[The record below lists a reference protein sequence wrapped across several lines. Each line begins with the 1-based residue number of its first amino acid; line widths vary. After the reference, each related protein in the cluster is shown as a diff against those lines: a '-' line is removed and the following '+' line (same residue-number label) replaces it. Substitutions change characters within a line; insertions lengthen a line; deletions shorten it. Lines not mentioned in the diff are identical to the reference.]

1 MTTGVD
7 WLALG
12 LALASFF
19 ISVLAL
25 LWNVYAT
32 RREWARVRLEAD
44 TYEVSVRLE
53 ADTDEVRKVRYVRGT
68 IRNTGN
74 NDIGVDYSWF
84 RWRPWALRMNPV
96 PSGGSP
102 GTLAA
107 GEENTEKWWH
117 RVRLRTND
125 FVLTQRG
132 RSGNRSGDGEDY
144 GLAWL
149 LPAGSVFDFWVR
161 VPPSTVPDDPK
172 DRQYWEEL
180 GQLLF
185 ILDDLKDRQGWERLR
200 QRLSGRGRVTL
211 NFRTGRD
218 KSVRAVV
225 RWRQDRAWVRETPEG
240 ASQQMSP
247 RPDGGG

>member
-12 LALASFF
+12 LSLASFF
-19 ISVLAL
+19 IAMLAL
-25 LWNVYAT
+25 LWNVYST

-44 TYEVSVRLE
+44 TYVVDKVR
-53 ADTDEVRKVRYVRGT
+53 ADTDVVDKVRYVRGT
-68 IRNTGN
+68 IRNTGS
-74 NDIGVDYSWF
+74 NDIGIENSWF

-96 PSGGSP
+96 PLRGSP
-102 GTLAA
+102 GTLTT
-107 GEENTEKWWH
+107 GEENVSKWWH
-117 RVRLRTND
+117 RARLRTND
-125 FVLTQRG
+125 IDLRRRG
-132 RSGNRSGDGEDY
+132 RSGSRSGDVEDY
-144 GLAWL
+144 ALALL
-149 LPAGSVFDFWVR
+149 LPAGSVFDFWVV
-161 VPPSTVPDDPK
+161 VPPDPLPDDPK
-172 DRQYWEEL
+172 DRQGWEEL

-185 ILDDLKDRQGWERLR
+185 ILGDLKDTQGWEKLR

-225 RWRQDRAWVRETPEG
+225 RRRQDRAWVQETPPEL
-240 ASQQMSP
+240 APPAKSP